1 MVLQRRQ
8 QHTFDAVIAPAR
20 RASSYCLMTVFLLSS
35 SLRVERTIVSTS
47 LSSLIV
53 ACSSASSSICF
64 LTSFVGREFIIRMT
78 TDILEIEDENLKSLT
93 TGGASIT

>member
-1 MVLQRRQ
+1 
-8 QHTFDAVIAPAR
+8 
-20 RASSYCLMTVFLLSS
+20 
-35 SLRVERTIVSTS
+35 
-47 LSSLIV
+47 V